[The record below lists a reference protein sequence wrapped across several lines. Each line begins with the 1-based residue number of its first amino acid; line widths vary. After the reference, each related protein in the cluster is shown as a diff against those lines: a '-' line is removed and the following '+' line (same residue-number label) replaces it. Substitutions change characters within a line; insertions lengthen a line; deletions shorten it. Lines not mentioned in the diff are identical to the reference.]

1 MTDFKA
7 YTEFCKTTESLP
19 STVDVNIDD
28 LRMAMS
34 VVVKGNEL
42 LDIIKKNAFYGKS
55 FNREQWQNKIAELN
69 KAIAAGSESSRKAL
83 THTAKPEAL
92 NFDVRVGHSII
103 GINTESGELLE
114 NMMDVVFNDKEFDNV
129 NFGEEVG
136 DLMWYTAIGLDATG
150 QQFDQCLDTNKAKL
164 QARYNKGK
172 FTSEDAIERDLD
184 NERTILTKGVTSSEE
199 VEPQQTT
206 EPVRVETVV
215 EPEVEPEKPKKLFG
229 RSKKSKG

>member
-19 STVDVNIDD
+19 ATVDVNIDD
-28 LRMAMS
+28 LRLAMS

-42 LDIIKKNAFYGKS
+42 LDIIKKNAFYGKP

-69 KAIAAGSESSRKAL
+69 QAVAAGSESSRKAL
-83 THTAKPEAL
+83 THKVEPTAL

-114 NMMDVVFNDKEFDNV
+114 NMMNVVFAEGEFDNV

-136 DLMWYTAIGLDATG
+136 DLMWYTAIGLDATN
-150 QQFDQCLDTNKAKL
+150 QNFDNCLETNKSKL

-184 NERTILTKGVTSSEE
+184 VERTILTNGVVSSSDKAE
-199 VEPQQTT
+199 TT
-206 EPVRVETVV
+206 VSP
-215 EPEVEPEKPKKLFG
+215 EPEQVEVQSELEKPKKLFG